1 MLMSDTVKLSMIEI
15 VSRLQRIDLP
25 AIDLIV
31 GIASGGIVPAG
42 LLACKLQKPLQFIH
56 INYRDVH
63 NKPKFGQPQ
72 LLENF
77 QIEQLNQ
84 RILIVDDV
92 SVTGSTLNF
101 VKALLKNQQVW
112 TFTMKGQADFVLF
125 PEISSCV
132 TWPWKSSSSV

>member
-1 MLMSDTVKLSMIEI
+1 MSEPVYLSMIDI
-15 VSRLQRIDLP
+15 VSRLYKLDLPEIDLV
-25 AIDLIV
+25 V
-31 GIASGGIVPAG
+31 GIASGGIVPAS
-42 LLACKLQKPLQFIH
+42 LLAYKLQKPLQLIH
-56 INYRDVH
+56 INYRDAQ

-77 QIEQLNQ
+77 QLEQMNQ

-101 VKALLKNQQVW
+101 VKELLKNQQVW
-112 TFTMKGQADFVLF
+112 TFTMKGKADFVLF

-132 TWPWKSSSSV
+132 TWPWKSKLQ